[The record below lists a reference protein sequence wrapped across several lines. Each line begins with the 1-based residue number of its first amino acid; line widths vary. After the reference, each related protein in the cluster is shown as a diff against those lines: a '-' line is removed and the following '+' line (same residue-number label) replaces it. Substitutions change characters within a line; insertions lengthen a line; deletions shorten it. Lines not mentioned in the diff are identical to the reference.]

1 MQGPM
6 RGAGVLLAL
15 CATSQT
21 RHNLEKCVKRLRI
34 RLHEDR
40 RHVEWERLLRM
51 RHYVTL
57 DCLKHPEE
65 SNWMVFWRRNTEK
78 NMLSK
83 TSLSR
88 GAFEQPLERFSQ
100 FYIIPVYN
108 PAGGRPR
115 RLQHHHQVLGL
126 LLAFYVGSMK
136 RSTLCSEFGVP
147 PSTLSRVLN
156 AAEEALASALVGF
169 SPARIVWP
177 SPARQR
183 ALAQLVESRQPM
195 LRYTWGFSMG

>member
-1 MQGPM
+1 M

-21 RHNLEKCVKRLRI
+21 RHNLEKRVKRLRI
-34 RLHEDR
+34 RLHEER
-40 RHVEWERLLRM
+40 RRVDWERLLRM

-57 DCLKHPEE
+57 DCLKHPKE
-65 SNWMVFWRRNTEK
+65 
-78 NMLSK
+78 
-83 TSLSR
+83 
-88 GAFEQPLERFSQ
+88 GAFEQLLERFSQ
-100 FYIIPVYN
+100 FYFIPVYN

-115 RLQHHHQVLGL
+115 RLQHHHQ
-126 LLAFYVGSMK
+126 

-169 SPARIVWP
+169 SPARIV
-177 SPARQR
+177 
-183 ALAQLVESRQPM
+183 
-195 LRYTWGFSMG
+195 